1 MYKRNPVVVKFI
13 EVLVSY
19 ENEKQLEGEKLF
31 KLAMAV
37 DTIYGARHNKYVSA
51 VNLAASAIKYSI
63 AKSRII
69 VDLDNH
75 FLNSGGYNKFIQ
87 WQEGLACKFSPL
99 PKGLLFL
106 AFDNEQKGKKII

>member
-1 MYKRNPVVVKFI
+1 
-13 EVLVSY
+13 
-19 ENEKQLEGEKLF
+19 
-31 KLAMAV
+31 MAV

-87 WQEGLACKFSPL
+87 WQESLACKFSPL

-106 AFDNEQKGKKII
+106 AFDNEQEGKKNI